1 MVGLVIVSHSA
12 KLAEGVAELA
22 RGMAGPDLPL
32 AATGGLDLPDRPLG
46 TDANLVQQAI
56 EQVYSDDGVL
66 VLMDLGSALLS
77 TEMALE
83 ALPPERRLRVQ
94 LCDAPLVE
102 GALAAAVQAR
112 LGSTLDQVANEA
124 RGALLPKAAQLGAPA
139 PTLTPIPS
147 PSERGEIGVRAGLR
161 LAIRNRLGLHA
172 RPAARFVQTANR
184 FQADIRV
191 RDLTSGRGPVNAKSI
206 NAVATLG
213 ARQGHEVEVTASGLD
228 ADAALEA
235 LRTLADANFGDED
248 GETAPIGET
257 PTAADRPPDS
267 TAILQPS
274 SFLQGLPASPGIAIG
289 PARLFRPTA
298 PAIPAHAAADPQ
310 AEWDGLL
317 AAIRKTRAQI
327 AATHAAVMRRADAY
341 AAAIFEAH
349 LLFLDD
355 EALREPTRRAIF
367 DERLNAAAAWQRSTE
382 RMAVEYR
389 ALDDEY
395 MRARAADVL
404 DVGHQVIAN
413 LLGEAV
419 AAPALRE
426 SGILVAPDLTPADTV
441 RLDPAL
447 VLGICTAFGGPTSH
461 SAILARTFGIPA
473 AVGLGEGVLALGEGT
488 SLIVDGEAGR
498 VYPHPEPA
506 LTADFAR
513 RAEAARQ
520 ARDAARAA
528 SAAPAVTRDGRRIEV
543 VANIGAPDDARGA
556 VEAGAEGVGLFRTEF
571 VFIDRKT
578 APNEEEQ
585 YAAYRAAAAG
595 MGERPIII
603 RTLDVG
609 GDKPLPYL
617 DLGAEANP
625 FLGFRAVRMCLTQP
639 EFFKTQLRA
648 IVRVAA
654 EFPVKVM
661 FPMIAT
667 LAEWRAARS
676 LLGEAMAEVRGRGLA
691 APDRIE
697 TGIMVEIPSAAVQA
711 ARFAAEVDFFSIGTN
726 DLTQYTLA
734 AERGNPRVAALADA
748 FQPAVLQL
756 IHTVVEAAHRRGK
769 WVGVCGEMG
778 GDPQAAPLLV
788 GLGIDEL
795 SMSAPAIP
803 RAKQIV
809 RSLDYA
815 QARELAQAALGME
828 DPEAVRELVKVYF
841 SPST

>member
-22 RGMAGPDLPL
+22 RGMAGPDVPL
-32 AATGGLDLPDRPLG
+32 AATGGLDLPDQPLG

-77 TEMALE
+77 TEMALD
-83 ALPPERRLRVQ
+83 ALPPERRSRVK

-112 LGSTLDQVANEA
+112 LGSPLDQVANEA
-124 RGALLPKAAQLGAPA
+124 RGALLPKVMQLGAPA
-139 PTLTPIPS
+139 LTPIS
-147 PSERGEIGVRAGLR
+147 PLPVGEGTGVRAGLR
-161 LAIRNRLGLHA
+161 LTIRNRLGLHA

-191 RDLTSGRGPVNAKSI
+191 RDLTSGHGPVNAKSI

-213 ARQGHEVEVTASGLD
+213 ARLGHEVEVAASGPD

-235 LRTLADANFGDED
+235 LRALADANFGDED
-248 GETAPIGET
+248 GETTPTSET
-257 PTAADRPPDS
+257 PSAAERTVDS
-267 TAILQPS
+267 SFSLQPS
-274 SFLQGLPASPGIAIG
+274 AFLQGLPASPGIAIG

-298 PAIPAHAAADPQ
+298 PVIPAHAAADPG

-317 AAIRKTRAQI
+317 AAIHKTRAQI
-327 AATHAAVMRRADAY
+327 SAAHDAVLRRADAY

-355 EALREPTRRAIF
+355 EALRGPARRAIF
-367 DERLNAAAAWQRSTE
+367 DERLNAAAAWQRATE
-382 RMAVEYR
+382 HVAAEYR

-404 DVGHQVIAN
+404 DVGRQVIVN
-413 LLGEAV
+413 LLGGTV
-419 AAPALRE
+419 AAPTIRE
-426 SGILVAPDLTPADTV
+426 AGILVAPDLTPADTA

-447 VLGICTAFGGPTSH
+447 VLGICSAFGGPTSH

-473 AVGLGEGVLALGEGT
+473 VVGLGESILALSEGT
-488 SLIVDGEAGR
+488 ALIVDGEAGH
-498 VYPHPEPA
+498 VYPNPEPA
-506 LTADFAR
+506 LAADFAR
-513 RAEAARQ
+513 RAEVARL

-528 SAAPAVTRDGRRIEV
+528 STAPAVTRDGRRIEI
-543 VANIGAPDDARGA
+543 VANIGSPGDAHRA

-578 APNEEEQ
+578 SPDEEEQ

-595 MGERPIII
+595 MDGRPIII

-617 DLGAEANP
+617 DLGVEANP
-625 FLGFRAVRMCLTQP
+625 FLGFRAVRMCLAQP
-639 EFFKTQLRA
+639 EIFKTQLRA
-648 IVRVAA
+648 IARVAA

-667 LAEWRAARS
+667 PAEWRAARS
-676 LLGEAMAEVRGRGLA
+676 LLDEAMAEVRRRGQA
-691 APDRIE
+691 VPDRIE
-697 TGIMVEIPSAAVQA
+697 TGIMVEIPSAALRA
-711 ARFAAEVDFFSIGTN
+711 AHFAVEVDFFSIGTN

-734 AERGNPRVAALADA
+734 AERGNPRVAELADA

-756 IHTVVEAAHRRGK
+756 IYTVVEAAHTRGK

-778 GDPQAAPLLV
+778 GDPQAVPLLV
-788 GLGIDEL
+788 GLGVDEL
-795 SMSAPAIP
+795 SMNAPAIP

-809 RSLDYA
+809 RSLAYE
-815 QARELAQAALGME
+815 QARDLAQAALEME
-828 DPEAVRELVKVYF
+828 SPEAVRELIK
-841 SPST
+841 TMNDER